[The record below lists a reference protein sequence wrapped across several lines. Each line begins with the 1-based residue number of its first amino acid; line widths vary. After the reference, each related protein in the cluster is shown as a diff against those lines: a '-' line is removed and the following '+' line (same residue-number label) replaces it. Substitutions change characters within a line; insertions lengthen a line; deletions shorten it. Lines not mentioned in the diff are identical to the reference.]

1 MKTCK
6 IYACWWFQSW
16 RIRIMPITIPL
27 WIQCQEHCQENTY
40 LKNALNPSCFDF
52 FIPSSILSFQNTI
65 AVSNGLSDFH
75 KMVVTVTKI
84 SFKKH
89 FPIKRYYR
97 DYKYFD
103 RTRFK
108 NNLNEKLSEGISN
121 YETHL
126 KLLTLNCWTNMPH

>member
-1 MKTCK
+1 MLAGDFKVEESEPCLSQFLYEYNARSIVK
-6 IYACWWFQSW
+6 
-16 RIRIMPITIPL
+16 
-27 WIQCQEHCQENTY
+27 ENTY

-126 KLLTLNCWTNMPH
+126 KLLTLNC